1 MDDRTTDIIEPQK
14 HSPKRVRNFAIGFFV
29 LKLAACVGVVELIF
43 RGSTVSQGIRFL
55 IAWVASFL
63 LGILIDLV
71 IRMKKSWSYLTKAE

>member
-1 MDDRTTDIIEPQK
+1 MDDRTTDTVEPQK
-14 HSPKRVRNFAIGFFV
+14 WSSKRVRNFAVVFFV
-29 LKLAACVGVVELIF
+29 LKLAACVGIVELIF